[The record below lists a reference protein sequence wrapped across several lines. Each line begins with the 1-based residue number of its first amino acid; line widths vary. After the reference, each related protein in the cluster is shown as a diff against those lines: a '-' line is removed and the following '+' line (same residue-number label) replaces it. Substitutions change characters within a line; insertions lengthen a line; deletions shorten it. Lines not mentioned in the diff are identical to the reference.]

1 MPYDNG
7 IMNKVCFNIVQSKT
21 DAEKKQARQNIGAA
35 ALLSLAPAFNTSTAY
50 NENDVVTY
58 NGALYVFTADKA
70 AGAWDGTKAN
80 ETTIWEVLQMASEK
94 PTTIVSGPIMKDSS
108 GTGKELYTYTNNAR
122 TATVTLSQDQNMVL
136 LTKTGTLAEYAA
148 QTTFKPN
155 KKLKVKRAR
164 LVTPGSEGIASAN
177 GYNAAYIYFT
187 PYDYTDT
194 GYVYG
199 LTITKYNEWE
209 DVNLEVDGSSLNSDW
224 TLKLYSAYNDNG
236 STRST
241 ELRVDD
247 YNLQSTYE
255 GQKLQVWL
263 ELEVES
269 DGIA

>member
-1 MPYDNG
+1 MLVKFDVPSVLWNMAQT
-7 IMNKVCFNIVQSKT
+7 IT
-21 DAEKKQARQNIGAA
+21 DLQKLQARQNIGAA
-35 ALLSLAPAFNTSTAY
+35 ALLSLAPAFSTSTAY
-50 NENDVVTY
+50 TAGDVVTY
-58 NGALYVFTADKA
+58 NGSLYVFTAEKA
-70 AGAWDGTKAN
+70 VGAWDDTKVN
-80 ETTIWEVLQMASEK
+80 KTTIWEVLQMASEK

-108 GTGKELYTYTNNAR
+108 GTGKELYTYANNAR
-122 TATVTLSQDQNMVL
+122 TASVTLSQDQNMVL
-136 LTKTGTLAEYAA
+136 LLKAGALGDYAA

-155 KKLKVKRAR
+155 KKLTIKRAR

-177 GYNAAYIYFT
+177 GYNAGYIYFT

-194 GYVYG
+194 GSVYG
-199 LTITKYNEWE
+199 MTITKYNEWE

-236 STRST
+236 RTMAT

-247 YNLQSTYE
+247 YNLQSAYE

-263 ELEVES
+263 ELEVEA